1 MHVHHVEF
9 NDRAFRDALG
19 LFATGIAIV
28 TAEVDG
34 VLIGT
39 TVSSFNSV
47 SLSPPLILFSIART
61 AMSFSLW
68 QKATGFGVTLLG
80 DDQSELS
87 TRFATRGTDK
97 WGDVRVRRGS
107 KGHPLMPA
115 GIAGF
120 ECETYARYEGGDH
133 EILVGRVVSFETVQ
147 RDPLLFYG
155 GRYRRLQPDQPMV
168 TPPEVNAWLHGW

>member
-1 MHVHHVEF
+1 MRVHHVEF
-9 NDRAFRDALG
+9 NERAFRDALG

-47 SLSPPLILFSIART
+47 SLSPPLVLFSIARS
-61 AMSFSLW
+61 ARSFSLW
-68 QKATGFGVTLLG
+68 QKSAGFGVTLLG
-80 DDQSELS
+80 ADQSELS
-87 TRFATRGTDK
+87 TRFAVSGTDK
-97 WGDVRVRRGS
+97 WNDVRIRRGP
-107 KGHPLMPA
+107 KGLPLMPG
-115 GIAGF
+115 GIASF

-133 EILVGRVVSFETVQ
+133 EIFVGRVVSFETAQ

-155 GRYRRLQPDQPMV
+155 GRYRRVQSDQPMA